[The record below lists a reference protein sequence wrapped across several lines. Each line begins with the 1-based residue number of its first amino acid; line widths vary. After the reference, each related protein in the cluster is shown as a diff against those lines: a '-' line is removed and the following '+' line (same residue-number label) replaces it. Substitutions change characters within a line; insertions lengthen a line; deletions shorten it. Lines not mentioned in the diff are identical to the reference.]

1 MNIIQELHQ
10 FEEGLRP
17 LQPSA
22 AHDWDGKAWVLDSAR
37 GSQLDQQEAEGL
49 CVRVD
54 AAADSARAALAGDP
68 LKALEYAR
76 AAVDAQSFQDAGY
89 PRNDVPL
96 SVAAWVARG
105 RSARQAA
112 DQILDK
118 ATRLSNSL
126 LTLRT
131 LRLKAKTR
139 IRTFATNSQMDQ
151 ARAAADEALQAIRD
165 LIANRAP

>member
-37 GSQLDQQEAEGL
+37 AGQLDQQAAEQL

-54 AAADSARAALAGDP
+54 AAADNARAVLAGDP
-68 LKALEYAR
+68 LKALEYAQ
-76 AAVDAQSFQDAGY
+76 AAVDAQAFQDAGY

-118 ATRLSNSL
+118 ATRLSDSL

-131 LRLKAKTR
+131 LRLKAKTQ
-139 IRTFATNSQMDQ
+139 IRALATKGQMDQ
-151 ARAAADEALQAIRD
+151 ARAAADEALLAIRG
-165 LIANRAP
+165 LTANLTS

>member
-22 AHDWDGKAWVLDSAR
+22 AHVWDGKAWVPDSVRA
-37 GSQLDQQEAEGL
+37 GQLDQQEAERL

-54 AAADSARAALAGDP
+54 AAADSARAVLAGDP
-68 LKALEYAR
+68 LKALEYAQ

-105 RSARQAA
+105 RSARQSAE
-112 DQILDK
+112 QILDK
-118 ATRLSNSL
+118 AAQLSDSL
-126 LTLRT
+126 LSLRT

-139 IRTFATNSQMDQ
+139 IRAFASKNQMDQ
-151 ARAAADEALQAIRD
+151 ARTAADEALEAIRE
-165 LIANRAP
+165 LTATPAS

>member
-37 GSQLDQQEAEGL
+37 VGQLDQQEGERL

-54 AAADSARAALAGDP
+54 VAADNARAVLAGDP
-68 LKALEYAR
+68 LKALEYAQ

-89 PRNDVPL
+89 PKNDVPL

-118 ATRLSNSL
+118 STRLSDSL
-126 LTLRT
+126 LALRT
-131 LRLKAKTR
+131 LRLKAKTQ
-139 IRTFATNSQMDQ
+139 IRGYASKSQMDQ
-151 ARAAADEALQAIRD
+151 ARAATDEVLLAIRD
-165 LIANRAP
+165 LTANQSQ

>member
-17 LQPSA
+17 LRPSA
-22 AHDWDGKAWVLDSAR
+22 AHDWDGKAWVPDSAR
-37 GSQLDQQEAEGL
+37 AGELDQQDTERL

-54 AAADSARAALAGDP
+54 AAADNARAILAGDP
-68 LKALEYAR
+68 LKALEYAQ
-76 AAVDAQSFQDAGY
+76 AAVDARSFQEAGY
-89 PRNDVPL
+89 PKNDVPL

-118 ATRLSNSL
+118 ATRLGASL
-126 LTLRT
+126 LSLRT

-139 IRTFATNSQMDQ
+139 IRTFATNRQMDQ
-151 ARAAADEALQAIRD
+151 AHAAADEALQAIRD
-165 LIANRAP
+165 LIANRAS

>member
-112 DQILDK
+112 DQILDR

-139 IRTFATNSQMDQ
+139 IRTLATNSQMDQ